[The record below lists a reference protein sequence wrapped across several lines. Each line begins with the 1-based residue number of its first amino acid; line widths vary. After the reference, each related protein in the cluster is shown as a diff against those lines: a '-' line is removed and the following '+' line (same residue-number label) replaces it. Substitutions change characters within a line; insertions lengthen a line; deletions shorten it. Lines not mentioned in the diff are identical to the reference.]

1 MPVITAAGLAK
12 RIGDRTLF
20 ADLSFKLDRRERMT
34 LAGRNGSGKT
44 TLLRMLAG
52 EIGTDAGQ
60 IVLGKGVRVALHD
73 QRPPRTD
80 ATLREYVT
88 AGLAWI
94 GEIEAEL
101 SALEERMADGASDP
115 ATLSAYAD
123 AQARLEHAGGY
134 RWRDGIDVALRGL
147 GFVESELDRPLVTFS
162 GGELTRASLARALA
176 AKPDLLLLDEPTN
189 HLDIGSLEW
198 LESYLIDVD
207 AAVILVAHDRWFLES
222 VGTAVLELEAGRAR
236 YFAGPWHAWRTEQAA
251 RELAAG
257 RDSARRQAEIAR
269 LERFVERFR
278 YKATKARQAQS
289 KLKQIDRIRSGA
301 VESDPRDRR
310 TLAFSFGNAERSG
323 KVALELED
331 ARIEVGDRTLI
342 EDAGMWLERGEHVC
356 LVGANGSGKT
366 TLLETLVGERVADGA
381 KLRRGHNAKVG
392 YLSQHQEI
400 GGDDNAT
407 LLSHAQRAT
416 GLSEAKTRALLGRF
430 LFSGD
435 DVAKRLGDVSGGE
448 AQRLALALLTQSDA
462 NVLVL
467 DEPTNHLD
475 LESRE
480 ALEDALTGFAGSL
493 LLVSHDRA
501 LLEAVGSR
509 TLVIE
514 GEALTSH
521 PGGWAEYRSSVEQ
534 ERAASAAGAREPKRG
549 RPPRPA
555 GASKNRK
562 ADLARLE
569 REVEKAEADFRRLE
583 DELADPS
590 HWSDPR
596 RSARATARHE
606 AARAKLD
613 ELIARW
619 EAAAERVEG

>member
-1 MPVITAAGLAK
+1 
-12 RIGDRTLF
+12 
-20 ADLSFKLDRRERMT
+20 
-34 LAGRNGSGKT
+34 
-44 TLLRMLAG
+44 
-52 EIGTDAGQ
+52 
-60 IVLGKGVRVALHD
+60 
-73 QRPPRTD
+73 
-80 ATLREYVT
+80 
-88 AGLAWI
+88 
-94 GEIEAEL
+94 
-101 SALEERMADGASDP
+101 
-115 ATLSAYAD
+115 
-123 AQARLEHAGGY
+123 
-134 RWRDGIDVALRGL
+134 
-147 GFVESELDRPLVTFS
+147 
-162 GGELTRASLARALA
+162 
-176 AKPDLLLLDEPTN
+176 
-189 HLDIGSLEW
+189 
-198 LESYLIDVD
+198 
-207 AAVILVAHDRWFLES
+207 
-222 VGTAVLELEAGRAR
+222 
-236 YFAGPWHAWRTEQAA
+236 
-251 RELAAG
+251 
-257 RDSARRQAEIAR
+257 
-269 LERFVERFR
+269 
-278 YKATKARQAQS
+278 
-289 KLKQIDRIRSGA
+289 
-301 VESDPRDRR
+301 
-310 TLAFSFGNAERSG
+310 
-323 KVALELED
+323 
-331 ARIEVGDRTLI
+331 
-342 EDAGMWLERGEHVC
+342 MWLERGEHVC

-366 TLLETLVGERVADGA
+366 TLLETLVGEREATGRSCA
-381 KLRRGHNAKVG
+381 AGTTPRSAT
-392 YLSQHQEI
+392 SPSTQEI
-400 GGDDNAT
+400 AGDGNAT

-416 GLSEAKTRALLGRF
+416 GLSGRRRGRC
-430 LFSGD
+430 SAASCSAATTSPS
-435 DVAKRLGDVSGGE
+435 VSRRLRRRGPAAGAGAAD
-448 AQRLALALLTQSDA
+448 ASDA

-521 PGGWAEYRSSVEQ
+521 PGGWAEYRSAVEQ

-596 RSARATARHE
+596 RSARATARHD
-606 AARAKLD
+606 AARVKLD